1 MEWINVI
8 VAAVCGLGGAFG
20 GSTLLYFR
28 QNRKQKDIDNELKEA
43 EAWERMYH
51 EVLAQCKEK
60 DTKIDELRRD
70 VNNLRESKIFLV
82 EENAKEVQRLQAEKA
97 ELEIKLVECNW
108 YRCERCGCGSR
119 KPKREIDIQAEGGGY
134 EN

>member
-8 VAAVCGLGGAFG
+8 VAAVCGLVGAFG
-20 GSTLLYFR
+20 GNTLLYFR

-51 EVLAQCKEK
+51 EVNAQLKEK
-60 DTKIDELRRD
+60 DAKIDELRHD
-70 VNNLRESKIFLV
+70 VNNLRESKICLV

-119 KPKREIDIQAEGGGY
+119 KPKREIDIPAEGGRY
-134 EN
+134 ED